1 MKKKKIYGMLLAM
14 LMLCGCETREV
25 PVEAGGWYVPLGIEI
40 LAYVGFVAIVAL
52 LAIFI
57 LSFGEAREE

>member
-1 MKKKKIYGMLLAM
+1 MKQKIYCMLAALP
-14 LMLCGCETREV
+14 LLCSCETREV
-25 PVEAGGWYVPLGIEI
+25 PAEAGGWYVPLGIEI

-57 LSFGEAREE
+57 LSFGEAKE